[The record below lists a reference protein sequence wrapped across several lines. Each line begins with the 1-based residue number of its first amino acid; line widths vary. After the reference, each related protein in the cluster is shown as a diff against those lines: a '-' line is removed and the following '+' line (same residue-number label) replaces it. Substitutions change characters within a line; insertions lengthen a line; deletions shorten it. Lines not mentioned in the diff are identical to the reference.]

1 VLYRLVQ
8 RDLVVDNSGYYS
20 IAPFALGPVTDYLR
34 KTRRLW

>member
-8 RDLVVDNSGYYS
+8 QNLIEDHAGYYG
-20 IAPFALGPVTDYLR
+20 ILPFALGPVTDYLR